1 MRTSLLPEKSD
12 VRDDSGTRT
21 LVTKESAPEESSEGW
36 KHADW
41 ELGRRLVGEVNGG
54 EEAAVRE
61 VLLDR

>member
-1 MRTSLLPEKSD
+1 MLLHRQGQGREQ
-12 VRDDSGTRT
+12 DDEG
-21 LVTKESAPEESSEGW
+21 EEVEEGGW

-41 ELGRRLVGEVNGG
+41 ELGRRLVGEVQGG